1 MLLPTTN
8 FFIIGQY
15 QKIMDDDEKGKRFLE
30 LIDEQNNLQWGIVA
44 KLSSLI
50 KSKWDSNELQNEL
63 EKLVDDHSKIT
74 KELNSLD
81 DNNSIL

>member
-1 MLLPTTN
+1 MN
-8 FFIIGQY
+8 AKY

-30 LIDEQNNLQWGIVA
+30 LINEQNNAQWNIVT

-50 KSKWDSNELQNEL
+50 QLKWNSPQLQNDL
-63 EKLVDDHSKIT
+63 EILVEKHSKIT

-81 DNNSIL
+81 DNSVL